1 MVENLKE
8 NQAFA
13 SEQEETI
20 DLKKLFVK
28 LIERWKLF
36 VVAIPVCVAAALF
49 YCALQTPE
57 YEVVSKVM
65 MSDSKKGDIG
75 ANLVMQELGFAQG
88 DMFVENEM
96 IELQSKNLV
105 REVVQE
111 LDLNV
116 RYFRDGLLRDVELYK
131 NAPIRVLV
139 DRPERISDTC
149 VHVISDGKEGLIL
162 QSEDGEEIWRGH
174 FSDSIALDNYAISI
188 ERNGDAKFDEVIVRL
203 NSYYTATHNF
213 SARLSVASIEKN
225 TNAVRVSMKD
235 NVPDRGKEFIAKL
248 IDCYNANGVQDK
260 QLVAEKTVEF
270 INTRLDVINR
280 ELGGIEDDAENFKQ
294 ANKLTDIASD
304 AAYEMER
311 KKLANSEM
319 LKLQMEM
326 EVVNGIHVLLN
337 ETPEDEFNLLPEN
350 LGITDEGLNS
360 GIARYNE
367 LLLQRNKLLLSASM
381 DNPIVKGLDVQLK
394 ELRESVLGAV
404 EQVERGLK
412 IKIQSIE
419 RENRQV
425 EQRLTSV
432 PSQERQ
438 FRAIAR
444 QQELMENLFLFL
456 MQKRE
461 ETEIAKL
468 MYIPTA
474 KIIEDPDA
482 GMGPVAPKKALILL
496 LGLIV
501 GCAIPVGV
509 VLGLDMFD
517 TRIRGLEDVEDS
529 VTLPVL
535 GTFPALKEG
544 EKEIDKDDFVQLESM
559 HLVREKLN
567 YFVERNTCPV
577 IMVTSTIPSEGK
589 SMIASRLAYAY
600 AGAGKK
606 VLIIGCDLRNP
617 SLHNYL
623 KCFNSKGLSSYLA
636 GMEDDLGKLVS
647 HAADNL
653 DVLGAGAVPPNP
665 VQLLSSTRMKQLL
678 EEQKRYYDYIVLD
691 TPPLGLLAEGFSL
704 SKLAD
709 ACVYVV
715 RAYVTHKESLKFLTN
730 LRREGQLPGT
740 GIVVN
745 GVVMSKGRY
754 GYGYGKYGYGKYG
767 YGKYSHG
774 QNKTK
779 RQK

>member
-1 MVENLKE
+1 MVDNLKDG
-8 NQAFA
+8 QSFA

-20 DLKKLFVK
+20 DLRKLLEK
-28 LIERWKLF
+28 LIEHWKWF
-36 VVAIPVCVAAALF
+36 VVAIPVGVVVALF
-49 YCALQTPE
+49 YCALQVPE

-96 IELQSKNLV
+96 IELQSKNLI
-105 REVVQE
+105 REVVQD

-116 RYFRDGLLRDVELYK
+116 RYFQDGLLRDVELYK
-131 NAPIRVLV
+131 NSPVRVLV
-139 DRPERISDTC
+139 DHPERISDTC
-149 VHVISDGKEGLIL
+149 IHVLANKAGGIIL
-162 QSEDGEEIWRGH
+162 QDPKGNEIWRGH
-174 FSDSIALDNYAISI
+174 FSDSIAFDGYAISV
-188 ERNGDAKFDEVIVRL
+188 EKVKEVEFDEVVVYL
-203 NSYYTATHNF
+203 NSYYSSVHFF
-213 SARLSVASIEKN
+213 SGKLSVTSIEKN

-235 NVPDRGKEFIAKL
+235 NVPSRGKEFITTL
-248 IDCYNANGVQDK
+248 VDCYNANGVRDK
-260 QLVAEKTVEF
+260 QLVAEKTVDF
-270 INTRLDVINR
+270 INTRIDVINR
-280 ELGGIEDDAENFKQ
+280 ELGGIEDDAESFKQ
-294 ANKLTDIASD
+294 KNKLTDIASD

-311 KKLANSEM
+311 KKLANTEM
-319 LKLQMEM
+319 LKLQMEQ
-326 EVVNGIHVLLN
+326 EVVKGIHVLLN
-337 ETPEDEFNLLPEN
+337 ETPENEFNLLPEN
-350 LGITDEGLNS
+350 LGVTDEGLNS

-367 LLLQRNKLLLSASM
+367 LLLQRNKLLLSASE

-394 ELRESVLGAV
+394 ELKESVLAAV
-404 EQVERGLK
+404 VQVERGLD
-412 IKIQSIE
+412 IKIQSVE

-432 PSQERQ
+432 PTQERQ

-482 GMGPVAPKKALILL
+482 GIGPVAPKKALILL
-496 LGLIV
+496 LGLIM
-501 GCAIPVGV
+501 GCAVPVGL
-509 VLGLDMFD
+509 VLAMDMFD
-517 TRIRGLEDVEDS
+517 TKIREAEDVED
-529 VTLPVL
+529 TIPLPVL

-544 EKEIDKDDFVQLESM
+544 EAAIEKDDFVQLESM

-577 IMVTSTIPSEGK
+577 IMVTSTIPAEGK
-589 SMIASRLAYAY
+589 SLIASRLAYAY

-606 VLIIGCDLRNP
+606 VLVIGCDLRNP

-636 GMEDDLGKLVS
+636 GMEEDLSKLIS

-665 VQLLSSTRMKQLL
+665 VQLLSSTRMKELL
-678 EEQKRYYDYIVLD
+678 EEQKKHYDYIVLD

-715 RAYVTHKESLKFLTN
+715 RINVTHKEALKFLTG
-730 LRREGQLPGT
+730 LRREGRLPGT

-745 GVVMSKGRY
+745 GVAMYKGKY
-754 GYGYGKYGYGKYG
+754 GYGYGKYGYGRYG
-767 YGKYSHG
+767 YGQYKKK
-774 QNKTK
+774 QDK
-779 RQK
+779 

>member
-1 MVENLKE
+1 M
-8 NQAFA
+8 Q
-13 SEQEETI
+13 
-20 DLKKLFVK
+20 KLFGK
-28 LIERWKLF
+28 LIEHWKWFL
-36 VVAIPVCVAAALF
+36 VAVPVCVVLSWF

-57 YEVVSKVM
+57 YDVVSKVM
-65 MSDSKKGDIG
+65 MSDSKKGDLG
-75 ANLVMQELGFAQG
+75 ANLVMQELGFTQG

-116 RYFRDGLLRDVELYK
+116 RYFQEGLFRDVEVYK
-131 NAPIRVLV
+131 NAPVRVLV
-139 DRPERISDTC
+139 DRPERIADTSF
-149 VHVISDGKEGLIL
+149 HVIADGKEGLIL
-162 QSEDGEEIWRGH
+162 QDEDGNEIWRGH
-174 FSDSIALDNYAISI
+174 YSDSIALDNYAISI
-188 ERNGDAKFDEVIVRL
+188 ERNGDAAFEELVVHL
-203 NSYYTATHNF
+203 NSYYTATHMY
-213 SARLSVASIEKN
+213 SGRLSVSSIEKN

-235 NVPDRGKEFIAKL
+235 NLPERGKEFIATL
-248 IDCYNANGVQDK
+248 IDCYNSNGVNDK

-280 ELGGIEDDAENFKQ
+280 ELGGIEDDAESFKQ
-294 ANKLTDIASD
+294 KNKLTDIASD

-311 KKLANSEM
+311 KKLANSEL

-337 ETPEDEFNLLPEN
+337 ETPADEFNLLPEN

-367 LLLQRNKLLLSASM
+367 LLLQRNKLLLSASE

-404 EQVERGLK
+404 EQVERGLN
-412 IKIQSIE
+412 IKIQSVE

-468 MYIPTA
+468 MYIPMA

-482 GMGPVAPKKALILL
+482 GLGPVAPKKALILL
-496 LGLIV
+496 LGLV
-501 GCAIPVGV
+501 LGCAVPVGL

-517 TRIRGLEDVEDS
+517 TKIREAGDVEDNGA
-529 VTLPVL
+529 LPVL
-535 GTFPALKEG
+535 GTFPALKAG
-544 EKEIDKDDFVQLESM
+544 ETEIGKDDFVQLESM

-577 IMVTSTIPSEGK
+577 IMVTSTIPAEGK
-589 SMIASRLAYAY
+589 SLIASRLAYAY

-606 VLIIGCDLRNP
+606 VLVIGCDLRNP

-636 GMEDDLGKLVS
+636 GMEEDLGKLVS
-647 HAADNL
+647 HVEENL
-653 DVLGAGAVPPNP
+653 DVLGGGAVPPNP
-665 VQLLSSTRMKQLL
+665 VQLLSSARMKQLL
-678 EEQKRYYDYIVLD
+678 EEQKKYYDYIVLD

-709 ACVYVV
+709 ACVYVMRV
-715 RAYVTHKESLKFLTN
+715 DVSHKDFLKFLTN
-730 LRREGQLPGT
+730 LRREGRLPET

-745 GVVMSKGRY
+745 GVTMNRGR
-754 GYGYGKYGYGKYG
+754 YGYGKYGYGRYG
-767 YGKYSHG
+767 YGHKA
-774 QNKTK
+774 KK
-779 RQK
+779 